1 MHENKCPKYLS
12 KTSPMLFQ
20 AGEADAITLDGGDIY
35 TAGLSNYNLHPII
48 AEDYG
53 TSTSSSVLLFF
64 FFFFFLNQFGLIGVF
79 LNVNCAHTQPRK
91 PATTRWLW
99 QGGVQ
104 RLASGTWPARGP
116 ATLDWGNLQAGTSP
130 LELCCPCS

>member
-20 AGEADAITLDGGDIY
+20 AGEADATTLDGGDIY

-53 TSTSSSVLLFF
+53 KSTSSGRLLFF
-64 FFFFFLNQFGLIGVF
+64 FFF
-79 LNVNCAHTQPRK
+79 
-91 PATTRWLW
+91 
-99 QGGVQ
+99 
-104 RLASGTWPARGP
+104 
-116 ATLDWGNLQAGTSP
+116 
-130 LELCCPCS
+130 